1 MQKIPLMAAKAGM
14 ILARDVFRS
23 ESASGIPICG
33 KNMELTDSLI
43 ARLENLNVQ
52 SVYVEG
58 HPVWEEGDRSL
69 DDILRELDSR
79 FAKVRQDPLT
89 DKLHDIYADY
99 LKRSMGES
107 GGRKTD

>member
-1 MQKIPLMAAKAGM
+1 MQKIPLMTARAGM

-23 ESASGIPICG
+23 ESAIGIPICG
-33 KNMELTDSLI
+33 KNTELTDTLI
-43 ARLENLNVQ
+43 ARLENLKVQ

-58 HPVWEEGDRSL
+58 HPVREEGDHNL
-69 DDILRELDSR
+69 DDILCDLDSR

-89 DKLHDIYADY
+89 DKLHDIYANY

>member
-1 MQKIPLMAAKAGM
+1 MQKIPLMTASAGM

-23 ESASGIPICG
+23 ESAVSIPICG
-33 KNMELTDSLI
+33 KNTELTDALI
-43 ARLENLNVQ
+43 ARLEKLDVQ

-58 HPVWEEGDRSL
+58 HPVREEGERSL
-69 DDILRELDSR
+69 DDMLRDLDSR

-89 DKLHDIYADY
+89 ARLHGIYADY
-99 LKRSMGES
+99 LRRSMGES

>member
-1 MQKIPLMAAKAGM
+1 MQKIPLLTAKAGM

-23 ESASGIPICG
+23 ESAIGIPICG
-33 KNMELTDSLI
+33 KDTELTDTLI
-43 ARLENLNVQ
+43 ARLEGMKIQ

-58 HPVWEEGDRSL
+58 HPVREEGDLTL
-69 DDILRELDSR
+69 DDILHDLDSR
-79 FAKVRQDPLT
+79 FSKVRQDPLT
-89 DKLHDIYADY
+89 AKLHDIYADY

>member
-1 MQKIPLMAAKAGM
+1 MQKIPLVTARAGM

-23 ESASGIPICG
+23 ESAIGIPICG
-33 KNMELTDSLI
+33 KKTELTDTLI
-43 ARLENLNVQ
+43 ARLEKLKVQ

-58 HPVWEEGDRSL
+58 HPVWEEGESSL
-69 DDILRELDSR
+69 DDILRDLDNR

-89 DKLHDIYADY
+89 AKLHDIYADY
-99 LKRSMGES
+99 LQHSMGES